1 MGLEVDVI
9 FKIAGVGIV
18 VAFLHTILDQVGKKE
33 YAQWVTLFGFIYILF
48 MVASIV
54 DDLFKRLNQCFYSKG
69 KGGSPIEIIQI
80 AGIALISTFLALIV
94 KEQKPNFAFLLIVF
108 VGCTIFLFLVDQI
121 YEIIHMIE
129 KIAVNANV
137 NLIYVETILKI
148 IGIAYIAEFATQITK
163 DAGQGAI
170 ASKIELAGK
179 ILILAMAIPILT
191 VLIETIIQMVPN

>member
-1 MGLEVDVI
+1 M
-9 FKIAGVGIV
+9 
-18 VAFLHTILDQVGKKE
+18 
-33 YAQWVTLFGFIYILF
+33 
-48 MVASIV
+48 
-54 DDLFKRLNQCFYSKG
+54 
-69 KGGSPIEIIQI
+69 EIIKI
-80 AGIALISTFLALIV
+80 AGIALIATFLALIV

-108 VGCTIFLFLVDQI
+108 VGCTIFLFLVDKI
-121 YEIIHMIE
+121 NEIIHMIE

-148 IGIAYIAEFATQITK
+148 IGIAYIAEFAAQISK